1 MDDWDLDHPFERLLV
16 DTVVAPD
23 PTAVSWINPRIRPG
37 EMRKVVTGIPG
48 KTGIV
53 YTLDR
58 ETGEFLWAR
67 PTIQQNVVSGIDGA
81 RGAVSVDRQQLYT
94 GAEQTLF
101 ICPGASGGKNWPA
114 GAYSPQTNTMYMPL
128 QNSCMSATSIAEE
141 PSLDDTYALDW
152 THEIMPGTDSVGTVH
167 AISVDTGETLWIYE
181 QRASTTSLVATG
193 GGLIF
198 GGDSNGHM
206 RALDQDTGKVLW
218 EINIGAAVTG
228 YPVAYMA
235 EGKQYVA
242 VSTGTSI
249 ITRNHIALTP
259 ELRPGL
265 GNNLFVFALPD

>member
-101 ICPGASGGKNWPA
+101 ICPGASGGKNGLA
-114 GAYSPQTNTMYMPL
+114 GAYSPQTNTIV
-128 QNSCMSATSIAEE
+128 IA
-141 PSLDDTYALDW
+141 
-152 THEIMPGTDSVGTVH
+152 PG
-167 AISVDTGETLWIYE
+167 
-181 QRASTTSLVATG
+181 
-193 GGLIF
+193 
-198 GGDSNGHM
+198 
-206 RALDQDTGKVLW
+206 
-218 EINIGAAVTG
+218 
-228 YPVAYMA
+228 
-235 EGKQYVA
+235 
-242 VSTGTSI
+242 
-249 ITRNHIALTP
+249 
-259 ELRPGL
+259 PG
-265 GNNLFVFALPD
+265 